1 MKRSTFPRPKAQAP
15 TMTSKAQAPARSSPY
30 EAALN
35 TSDDEEDTNLSF
47 FHHAALQVP
56 SMDSKRAATRE
67 MSKKRCR
74 DTSRT
79 KDSKRQ
85 RILRE
90 CNALVTPV
98 ESVRDVLSSRRV
110 QFTTM
115 TIFSFPTDLGACA
128 MAKTEGVA
136 LGMTMKHCKEETIEV
151 PTSTNNIRGFPSKIH
166 RSERL
171 LRLRRAGVDEKETRA
186 YNLDTRRVRHFRM
199 VAKYEYAE
207 EKERIAC
214 QRRRE
219 SASTMR

>member
-1 MKRSTFPRPKAQAP
+1 
-15 TMTSKAQAPARSSPY
+15 MTSKAQAPARSSPY
-30 EAALN
+30 DAALQ
-35 TSDDEEDTNLSF
+35 TSYDEEDTNLSF

-56 SMDSKRAATRE
+56 SMDEKLTATQE
-67 MSKKRCR
+67 MSKKRCH

-79 KDSKRQ
+79 KESKRQ
-85 RILRE
+85 RTLRE
-90 CNALVTPV
+90 CKALVTPV
-98 ESVRDVLSSRRV
+98 ESVREVPSSRRV

-136 LGMTMKHCKEETIEV
+136 LGMAMKHCKEETMEI
-151 PTSTNNIRGFPSKIH
+151 PTPTDKIRCFPSKIH

-207 EKERIAC
+207 EKERIAY
-214 QRRRE
+214 
-219 SASTMR
+219 